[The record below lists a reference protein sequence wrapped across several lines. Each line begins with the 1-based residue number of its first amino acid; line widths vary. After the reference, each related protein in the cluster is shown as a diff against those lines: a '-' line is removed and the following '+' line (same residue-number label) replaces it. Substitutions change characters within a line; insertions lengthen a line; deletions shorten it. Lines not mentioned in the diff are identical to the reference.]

1 MEKDL
6 INFMEKLEYIGSKD
20 VVKYEDEKGNLLLLP
35 IAQLI
40 LSCEYIEAE
49 ETTFKAMLFENKADK
64 NIEYNKIKVTKK
76 KDKYEVTKKE
86 KDKGIIVESET
97 EVYQIWLVRNSL
109 QMMKAFNDKDI
120 ALAYVNKYNDEILK
134 EAKLIGE

>member
-35 IAQLI
+35 IAI

-49 ETTFKAMLFENKADK
+49 EPTFKAMLFENKADK
-64 NIEYNKIKVTKK
+64 KIEYNKIKVTKK

-86 KDKGIIVESET
+86 KDKGIIVEVET